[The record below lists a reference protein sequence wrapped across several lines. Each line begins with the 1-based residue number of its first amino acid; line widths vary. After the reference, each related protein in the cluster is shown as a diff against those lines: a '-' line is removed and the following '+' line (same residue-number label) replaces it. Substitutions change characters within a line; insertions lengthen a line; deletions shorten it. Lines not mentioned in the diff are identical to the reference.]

1 MVSNNIFFNF
11 MIEKKSQNIFL
22 KLKVMTHSGKLILL
36 FSIFISF
43 SSCNNKKTSSLES
56 PAFANLELNRG
67 ELLLCGDPNFGEVSF
82 SLSCRYD
89 LRETF
94 DLGLTLIHSFE
105 YAEAEKA
112 FVSIL
117 DKDSECLMAYWGA
130 AMSILNH
137 PLSFKQNPK
146 SLKRGEELLKVA
158 KTLTP
163 NNEKEKDYIDA
174 VSIYFK
180 DWQNLDT
187 QTRKLNYES
196 KMEELYIK
204 YPDDVETAVF
214 YSLSVLATADLN
226 DKTYSKQK
234 KSGKILE
241 KLFEKYPNHP
251 GIAHYIIHNY
261 DSPEL
266 AHMAL
271 TTARKYAVIAPSSAH
286 AQHMP
291 SHIFTRL
298 GLWNESIKSNID
310 SADSAVCY
318 AESVNPNA
326 NWVSEIHALDYL
338 VYAYLQLGDNAK
350 AQAEMN
356 KMKNIKEV
364 FPADHFASAYALIA
378 VPSRLAIEN
387 KNWEL
392 ATQLELPKTK
402 LDWDKAHWPKAML
415 HFSRALGFS
424 NTGNSAA
431 AEKELKS
438 LIILRDKLNDA
449 KNTYESGQVTIQIEA
464 VRGWIEYSKGNSNK
478 AIEYMKLASD
488 LESKTSKAAVTPGE
502 IIPADELLADL
513 YLALNKPKQALES
526 YEQNLKGHPY
536 RFNGIYGAAKAAE
549 KLNDIRLAVYYFD
562 QLVKL
567 SADTNSSRPEI
578 SEAKEFLDT
587 NSISIANNV

>member
-1 MVSNNIFFNF
+1 
-11 MIEKKSQNIFL
+11 
-22 KLKVMTHSGKLILL
+22 MTHFNKLIFV
-36 FSIFISF
+36 FSILIFF
-43 SSCNNKKTSSLES
+43 SSCNNKKSNSLQS
-56 PAFANLELNRG
+56 PIFANIELNRG
-67 ELLLCGDPNFGEVSF
+67 DLLLCGDPNFGEVSF
-82 SLSCRYD
+82 SLSCSYEM
-89 LRETF
+89 RETF
-94 DLGLTLIHSFE
+94 NLGLTLIHSFE

-117 DKDSECLMAYWGA
+117 DQDPECLMAYWGR

-146 SLKRGEELLKVA
+146 SLKRGEELLKIA

-163 NNEKEKDYIDA
+163 NNEREKDYIDA

-196 KMEELYIK
+196 KMEELHVK

-271 TTARKYAVIAPSSAH
+271 TTARKYAIIAPSSAH

-350 AQAEMN
+350 AQSEMN
-356 KMKNIKEV
+356 KMEEIKEV

-402 LDWDKAHWPKAML
+402 LDWDKAHWPKAIL
-415 HFSRALGFS
+415 HFSRALGYS
-424 NTGNSAA
+424 NIGNSSA
-431 AEKELKS
+431 AENELKS
-438 LIILRDKLNDA
+438 LIILRDKLTEA

-464 VRGWIEYSKGNSNK
+464 VRGWIEYSKGNSKK
-478 AIEYMKLASD
+478 AIEYMKLASN

-513 YLALNKPKQALES
+513 YLALNKPEKALEA
-526 YEQNLKGHPY
+526 YKVNLKGHPF

-549 KLNDIRLAVYYFD
+549 KLNNVKLAVYYYD

-567 SADTNSSRPEI
+567 SSETNSSRPEI
-578 SEAKEFLDT
+578 IEAKNFLAD
-587 NSISIANNV
+587 NSTAIANNV

>member
-1 MVSNNIFFNF
+1 
-11 MIEKKSQNIFL
+11 MIEKRSQNIFL

-163 NNEKEKDYIDA
+163 NNEKEKDYIAA

-578 SEAKEFLDT
+578 SEAKEFLAT

>member
-1 MVSNNIFFNF
+1 MNDFN
-11 MIEKKSQNIFL
+11 
-22 KLKVMTHSGKLILL
+22 KLILIFVIFL
-36 FSIFISF
+36 FF
-43 SSCNNKKTSSLES
+43 SSCNNKKSTYLQS
-56 PAFANLELNRG
+56 PTFADLELNRG
-67 ELLLCGDPNFGEVSF
+67 DLLLCGDPNFGEVSF
-82 SLSCRYD
+82 SLSCSYD
-89 LRETF
+89 LRESF
-94 DLGLTLIHSFE
+94 NLGLTLIHSFE
-105 YAEAEKA
+105 YAEAEKV

-117 DKDSECLMAYWGA
+117 DEDSECLMAYWGT

-137 PLSFKQNPK
+137 PLSFRQNPE

-158 KTLTP
+158 KNLTP
-163 NNEKEKDYIDA
+163 NNEREKDYIDA
-174 VSIYFK
+174 ISIYFK
-180 DWQNLDT
+180 DWQTIDT
-187 QTRKLNYES
+187 KNRKLNYEA
-196 KMEELYIK
+196 KMEELYVK
-204 YPDDVETAVF
+204 YPNDVETAVF
-214 YSLSVLATADLN
+214 YSLAVLATADLN

-271 TTARKYAVIAPSSAH
+271 NTARKYAVIAPSSAH

-310 SADSAVCY
+310 SANSAVCY
-318 AESVNPNA
+318 AESVNPDA

-338 VYAYLQLGDNAK
+338 VYAYLQLGDNVK
-350 AQAEMN
+350 AQLEMN
-356 KMKNIKEV
+356 KMLEIKEV
-364 FPADHFASAYALIA
+364 FPTDHFASAYALIA

-392 ATQLELPKTK
+392 ATQLELPKTN
-402 LDWDKAHWPKAML
+402 LDWEKAHWPKAML

-424 NTGNSAA
+424 NRGNSSQ

-438 LIILRDKLNDA
+438 LIVLRDKLIEA
-449 KNTYESGQVTIQIEA
+449 KNTYEIGQVTIQIEA
-464 VRGWIEYSKGNSNK
+464 IKGWIEYSKGNSEK
-478 AIEYMKLASD
+478 AIEYMKLASK
-488 LESKTSKAAVTPGE
+488 LESETSKAAVTPGE

-513 YLALNKPKQALES
+513 YLALNKPKKALEM
-526 YEQNLKGHPY
+526 YKINLEGHPF
-536 RFNGIYGAAKAAE
+536 RFNGIYGAAKAAK
-549 KLNDIRLAVYYFD
+549 KLNDTRLAVYYFD

-567 SADTNSSRPEI
+567 SLGTNSSRPEI
-578 SEAKEFLDT
+578 SEAKEFILI
-587 NSISIANNV
+587 NSTVLANNV

>member
-1 MVSNNIFFNF
+1 MKYFI
-11 MIEKKSQNIFL
+11 
-22 KLKVMTHSGKLILL
+22 KLILI
-36 FSIFISF
+36 FSVFLIL
-43 SSCNNKKTSSLES
+43 SSCNNKKSTYLQS
-56 PAFANLELNRG
+56 PTFADLELNRG
-67 ELLLCGDPNFGEVSF
+67 DLLLCGDPNFGEVSF
-82 SLSCRYD
+82 SLSCSYD

-94 DLGLTLIHSFE
+94 NLGLTLIHSFE
-105 YAEAEKA
+105 YAEAEKV

-117 DKDSECLMAYWGA
+117 DQDSECLMAYWGT

-137 PLSFKQNPK
+137 PLSFRQNSE
-146 SLKRGEELLKVA
+146 SLKRGEKLLKVA

-163 NNEKEKDYIDA
+163 NNEREKDYIDA

-180 DWQNLDT
+180 DWQSIDT
-187 QTRKLNYES
+187 KTRKLNYEA

-204 YPDDVETAVF
+204 YPKDVETAVF
-214 YSLSVLATADLN
+214 YSLAVLATADLN

-241 KLFEKYPNHP
+241 KLFETYPNHP

-271 TTARKYAVIAPSSAH
+271 NTARKYALIAPSSAH

-310 SADSAVCY
+310 SANSAVCY
-318 AESVNPNA
+318 AESVNPDA

-338 VYAYLQLGDNAK
+338 VYAYLQLGDNTK
-350 AQAEMN
+350 AQSEMN
-356 KMKNIKEV
+356 KMQQIKEI

-378 VPSRLAIEN
+378 VPSRIAIEN

-392 ATQLELPKTK
+392 ATQLELPKAK
-402 LDWDKAHWPKAML
+402 LDWEKAHWPKAML

-424 NTGNSAA
+424 NTGNSFE

-438 LIILRDKLNDA
+438 LIILRDKLIEA
-449 KNTYESGQVTIQIEA
+449 KNTYEIGQVTIQIEA
-464 VRGWIEYSKGNSNK
+464 VRGWIEYSKGNSEK
-478 AIEYMKLASD
+478 AIEYMKLASN

-513 YLALNKPKQALES
+513 YLALNKPEKALET
-526 YEQNLKGHPY
+526 YELNLEGHPF

-549 KLNDIRLAVYYFD
+549 KLNDIKLAVYYFD

-567 SADTNSSRPEI
+567 SSGINSSRPEI
-578 SEAKEFLDT
+578 SEAKEFILI
-587 NSISIANNV
+587 NSTLLANNV

>member
-1 MVSNNIFFNF
+1 
-11 MIEKKSQNIFL
+11 MIEKRSQNIFL

-36 FSIFISF
+36 FFIFISF

-549 KLNDIRLAVYYFD
+549 KLNDIELAFYYFD

-578 SEAKEFLDT
+578 SEAKEFLAT

>member
-1 MVSNNIFFNF
+1 MTHFN
-11 MIEKKSQNIFL
+11 KLIFL
-22 KLKVMTHSGKLILL
+22 LTILL
-36 FSIFISF
+36 CF
-43 SSCNNKKTSSLES
+43 SSCNNKKSNS
-56 PAFANLELNRG
+56 PQSPIFANIELNRG
-67 ELLLCGDPNFGEVSF
+67 DLLLCGDPNFGEVSF
-82 SLSCRYD
+82 SLSCSYQM
-89 LRETF
+89 RETF
-94 DLGLTLIHSFE
+94 NLGLTLIHSFE

-117 DKDSECLMAYWGA
+117 DQDPECLMAYWGT

-146 SLKRGEELLKVA
+146 SLKRGEELLKIA

-163 NNEKEKDYIDA
+163 NNEREKDYIDA

-180 DWQNLDT
+180 DWENLDT
-187 QTRKLNYES
+187 KTRKLNYES

-271 TTARKYAVIAPSSAH
+271 TTARKYAIIAPSSAH

-310 SADSAVCY
+310 SAESAVCY

-350 AQAEMN
+350 AQSEMN
-356 KMKNIKEV
+356 KMQQIKEV
-364 FPADHFASAYALIA
+364 FPSDHFASAYALIA

-387 KNWEL
+387 KNWKL
-392 ATQLELPKTK
+392 ASQLELPKTK

-424 NTGNSAA
+424 NIGNSVA
-431 AEKELKS
+431 AENELKS
-438 LIILRDKLNDA
+438 LIILRDKLTDA
-449 KNTYESGQVTIQIEA
+449 NNTYESGQVTIQIEA
-464 VRGWIEYSKGNSNK
+464 VRAWIEYSKGNSKK
-478 AIEYMKLASD
+478 AIEYMKLASN

-513 YLALNKPKQALES
+513 YLALNKPEQALEA
-526 YEQNLKGHPY
+526 YKINLEGHPF

-549 KLNDIRLAVYYFD
+549 KLNNIKLAVYYFD

-567 SADTNSSRPEI
+567 SAKTNSSRPEI
-578 SEAKEFLDT
+578 SEAKDYLAT
-587 NSISIANNV
+587 NSTIVAENV

>member
-1 MVSNNIFFNF
+1 
-11 MIEKKSQNIFL
+11 
-22 KLKVMTHSGKLILL
+22 MTHLGKLILL
-36 FSIFISF
+36 VSTFISF
-43 SSCNNKKTSSLES
+43 SSCNNKKTSSSES
-56 PAFANLELNRG
+56 TSFANLELNRG

-146 SLKRGEELLKVA
+146 SLKRGEELLRVA

-196 KMEELYIK
+196 KMEELYTK

-214 YSLSVLATADLN
+214 YSLSMLASADLN

-241 KLFEKYPNHP
+241 NLFEKYPNHP

-424 NTGNSAA
+424 NIGNSTG

-438 LIILRDKLNDA
+438 LIILREKLNEA
-449 KNTYESGQVTIQIEA
+449 KKTYESGQVTIQIEA

-478 AIEYMKLASD
+478 AIEYMKLASN

-513 YLALNKPKQALES
+513 YLALNKPRQALES
-526 YEQNLKGHPY
+526 YEKNLKGHPY

-567 SADTNSSRPEI
+567 SKDTNSSRPEI
-578 SEAKEFLDT
+578 SEAKEFLAS

>member
-1 MVSNNIFFNF
+1 MTHFNK
-11 MIEKKSQNIFL
+11 IVLLLTIFL
-22 KLKVMTHSGKLILL
+22 
-36 FSIFISF
+36 FF
-43 SSCNNKKTSSLES
+43 SSCENKKTTTTLT
-56 PAFANLELNRG
+56 FADLELNRG
-67 ELLLCGDPNFGEVSF
+67 DLLLCGDPNFGEVSF

-94 DLGLTLIHSFE
+94 NLGLSLIHSFE

-117 DKDSECLMAYWGA
+117 DQDSECLMAYWGT

-137 PLSFKQNPK
+137 PLSLKQNPE
-146 SLKRGEELLKVA
+146 SLKRGEALLEIA

-187 QTRKLNYES
+187 KTRKGKYED
-196 KMEELYIK
+196 KMEELYNK
-204 YPDDVETAVF
+204 YPEDVETAVF
-214 YSLSVLATADLN
+214 YSLAVLATADLN

-241 KLFEKYPNHP
+241 DLFKTNPNHP

-266 AHMAL
+266 ANLAL
-271 TTARKYAVIAPSSAH
+271 STARQYAVIAPASAH

-310 SADSAVCY
+310 SANSAVCY
-318 AESVNPNA
+318 AESVNPDA
-326 NWVSEIHALDYL
+326 SWVSEIHALDYL
-338 VYAYLQLGDNAK
+338 VYAYLQLGDNVK
-350 AQAEMN
+350 AQSEMD
-356 KMKNIKEV
+356 KMKAIKEV
-364 FPADHFASAYALIA
+364 FPSDHFASAYALIA
-378 VPSRLAIEN
+378 VPSRLAVEN

-392 ATQLELPKTK
+392 ATKLDLPKTNI
-402 LDWDKAHWPKAML
+402 DWNKAHWPKAML

-424 NTGNSAA
+424 NTGNSLA
-431 AEKELKS
+431 AEKELEILVS
-438 LIILRDKLNDA
+438 LKNKLKENE
-449 KNTYESGQVTIQIEA
+449 NNYEAGQVTIQIEA
-464 VRGWIEYSKGNSNK
+464 IKGWIEYSKGNSEK
-478 AIEYMKLASD
+478 AIEYMKIASD

-513 YLALNKPKQALES
+513 YLALNRPQEALES
-526 YEQNLKGHPY
+526 YEVNLKGHPF
-536 RFNGIYGAAKAAE
+536 RFNGIYGAAKAAQ
-549 KLNDIRLAVYYFD
+549 KLNDTQLAAYYFN
-562 QLVKL
+562 QLVEL
-567 SADTNSSRPEI
+567 SSETNSLRPEVL
-578 SEAKEFLDT
+578 EAKDFLAS
-587 NSISIANNV
+587 NSTVNAKNV

>member
-1 MVSNNIFFNF
+1 MTHFN
-11 MIEKKSQNIFL
+11 KLIFL
-22 KLKVMTHSGKLILL
+22 LTILL
-36 FSIFISF
+36 CF
-43 SSCNNKKTSSLES
+43 SSCNNKKSNS
-56 PAFANLELNRG
+56 PQSPIFANIELNRG
-67 ELLLCGDPNFGEVSF
+67 DLLLCGDPNFGEVSF
-82 SLSCRYD
+82 SLSCSYEM
-89 LRETF
+89 RETF
-94 DLGLTLIHSFE
+94 NLGLTLIHSFE

-117 DKDSECLMAYWGA
+117 DQDPECLMAYWGT

-146 SLKRGEELLKVA
+146 SLKRGEELLKIA

-163 NNEKEKDYIDA
+163 NNEREKDYIDA

-180 DWQNLDT
+180 DWENLDT
-187 QTRKLNYES
+187 KTRKLNYES

-271 TTARKYAVIAPSSAH
+271 TTARKYAIIAPSSAH

-310 SADSAVCY
+310 SAESAVCY

-350 AQAEMN
+350 AQSEMN
-356 KMKNIKEV
+356 KMQQIKEV
-364 FPADHFASAYALIA
+364 FPSDHFASAYALIA

-387 KNWEL
+387 KNWKL
-392 ATQLELPKTK
+392 ASQLELPKTK

-424 NTGNSAA
+424 NIGNSVA
-431 AEKELKS
+431 AENELKS
-438 LIILRDKLNDA
+438 LIILRDKLTDA
-449 KNTYESGQVTIQIEA
+449 NNTYESGQVTIQIEA
-464 VRGWIEYSKGNSNK
+464 VRAWIEYSKGNSKK
-478 AIEYMKLASD
+478 AIEYMKLASN

-513 YLALNKPKQALES
+513 YLALNKPEQALEA
-526 YEQNLKGHPY
+526 YKINLEGHPF

-549 KLNDIRLAVYYFD
+549 KLNNIKLAVYYFD

-567 SADTNSSRPEI
+567 SAKTNSSRPEI
-578 SEAKEFLDT
+578 SEAKDYLAT
-587 NSISIANNV
+587 NSTIVAENV

>member
-1 MVSNNIFFNF
+1 MTHFNK
-11 MIEKKSQNIFL
+11 ILLLLTIFL
-22 KLKVMTHSGKLILL
+22 
-36 FSIFISF
+36 FF
-43 SSCNNKKTSSLES
+43 SSCENKKTTTTLT
-56 PAFANLELNRG
+56 FADLELNRG
-67 ELLLCGDPNFGEVSF
+67 DLLLCGDPNFGEVSF

-94 DLGLTLIHSFE
+94 NLGLSLIHSFE

-117 DKDSECLMAYWGA
+117 DQDSECLMAYWGT

-137 PLSFKQNPK
+137 PLSLKQNPE
-146 SLKRGEELLKVA
+146 SLKRGEALLEIA

-187 QTRKLNYES
+187 KTRKGKYED
-196 KMEELYIK
+196 KMEELYNK
-204 YPDDVETAVF
+204 YPEDVETAVF
-214 YSLSVLATADLN
+214 YSLAVLATADLN

-241 KLFEKYPNHP
+241 DLFKTNPNHP

-266 AHMAL
+266 ANLAL
-271 TTARKYAVIAPSSAH
+271 STARQYAVIAPASAH

-310 SADSAVCY
+310 SANSAVCY
-318 AESVNPNA
+318 AESVNPDA
-326 NWVSEIHALDYL
+326 SWVSEIHALDYL
-338 VYAYLQLGDNAK
+338 VYAYLQLGDNVK
-350 AQAEMN
+350 AQSEMD
-356 KMKNIKEV
+356 KMKAIKEV
-364 FPADHFASAYALIA
+364 FPSDHFASAYALIA
-378 VPSRLAIEN
+378 VPSRLAVEN

-392 ATQLELPKTK
+392 ATKLDLPKTNI
-402 LDWDKAHWPKAML
+402 DWNKAHWPKAML

-424 NTGNSAA
+424 NTGNSLA
-431 AEKELKS
+431 AEKELEILVS
-438 LIILRDKLNDA
+438 LKNKLKENE
-449 KNTYESGQVTIQIEA
+449 NNYEAGQVTIQIEA
-464 VRGWIEYSKGNSNK
+464 IKGWIEYSKGNSEK
-478 AIEYMKLASD
+478 AIEYMKIASN

-513 YLALNKPKQALES
+513 YLALNRPQEALES
-526 YEQNLKGHPY
+526 YEVNLKGHPF
-536 RFNGIYGAAKAAE
+536 RFNGIYGAAKAAQ
-549 KLNDIRLAVYYFD
+549 KLNDTKLAAYYFN
-562 QLVKL
+562 QLVEL
-567 SADTNSSRPEI
+567 SSETNSLRPEVL
-578 SEAKEFLDT
+578 EAKDFLAS
-587 NSISIANNV
+587 NSTVNAKNV